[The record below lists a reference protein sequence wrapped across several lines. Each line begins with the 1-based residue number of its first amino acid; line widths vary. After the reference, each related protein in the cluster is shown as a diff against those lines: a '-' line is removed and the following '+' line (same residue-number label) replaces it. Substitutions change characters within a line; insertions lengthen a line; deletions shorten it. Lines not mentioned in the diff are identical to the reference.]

1 MLKEVINYR
10 NLNCNVTL
18 LSSFLE
24 FQRCVLITRKHPYL
38 KFYRS
43 RFLVEHNIAKS
54 RLEVKTIRIERD
66 LSWICNGFCLLRVL

>member
-43 RFLVEHNIAKS
+43 TFFVEHNIAKS